1 MHMGQIPSHMP
12 LDVHTGIFSIQYTQC
27 QAAQLPGP
35 RVVTKCTACTC
46 MYMTYTSIYIYT
58 CNVLHVRTCMYV
70 YECVQESDARLQQ
83 LRQEL
88 AAAEEQC
95 QQQAEMQVQMGGT

>member
-1 MHMGQIPSHMP
+1 MYGMY
-12 LDVHTGIFSIQYTQC
+12 VRT
-27 QAAQLPGP
+27 
-35 RVVTKCTACTC
+35 
-46 MYMTYTSIYIYT
+46 YMTYTSMYIYT
-58 CNVLHVRTCMYV
+58 CNVLHVCTCMYV
-70 YECVQESDARLQQ
+70 YVCECVQESDARLQQ